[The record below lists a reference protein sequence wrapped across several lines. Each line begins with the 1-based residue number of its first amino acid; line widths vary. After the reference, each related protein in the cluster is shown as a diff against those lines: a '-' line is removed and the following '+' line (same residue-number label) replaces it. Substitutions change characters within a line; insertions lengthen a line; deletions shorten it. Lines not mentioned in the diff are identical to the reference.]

1 MRTLDETLT
10 MIEEIEYSLSISTKG
25 MPPSLLTEILSDR
38 LALLAMAPEIME
50 FASWYHSKGR
60 EDVFQEIMASPEI
73 RKEKADNVKLFV
85 TGRLAER
92 DAFYERANQL
102 IRSLEKNI
110 EGVRTIISL
119 EKESLRLDK

>member
-25 MPPSLLTEILSDR
+25 MPPAILTEILSDR

-60 EDVFQEIMASPEI
+60 EDVFQEIMANPEI

>member
-25 MPPSLLTEILSDR
+25 MPPALLTEILSDR

-60 EDVFQEIMASPEI
+60 EEVFQEIMASPEI

>member
-1 MRTLDETLT
+1 
-10 MIEEIEYSLSISTKG
+10 
-25 MPPSLLTEILSDR
+25 MPPAILTEILSDR

-60 EDVFQEIMASPEI
+60 EDVFQEIMANPEI